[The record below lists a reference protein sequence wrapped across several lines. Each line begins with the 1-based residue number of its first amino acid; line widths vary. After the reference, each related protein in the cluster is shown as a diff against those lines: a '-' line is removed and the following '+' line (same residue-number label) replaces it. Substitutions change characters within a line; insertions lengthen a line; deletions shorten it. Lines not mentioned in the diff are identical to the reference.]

1 MKVLNF
7 GSLNLDYVYSV
18 PHIVKPGETMTSN
31 KLEVFPGGKGL
42 NQSIA
47 LARAGMDVYQ
57 AGAIGEDGKDL
68 LQVCKENNV
77 NTDFIRISPLRTGN
91 AIIQVDEEGPNC
103 IILFPGANR
112 DQNKEF
118 IDHVIDN
125 FSAGDVIVLQNEIN
139 LIDYII
145 DRAYSKGMI
154 IVLNPSPY
162 DDKIKNCD
170 LSKVDYFLM
179 NEIEG
184 EMITGESDPD
194 EILSY
199 MLTKYPNSK
208 VVLTLGKMGSVYA
221 DKSKKC
227 KQGIYPVKAVDTTA
241 AGDTFTGYFLRYVF
255 IGESVE
261 KALDMASLAS
271 SIAVS
276 RKGAS
281 VSIPYNDELLNIQM

>member
-91 AIIQVDEEGPNC
+91 AIIQVDEEGQNS
-103 IILFPGANR
+103 IILFHVANR

-145 DRAYSKGMI
+145 DRAYSK
-154 IVLNPSPY
+154 
-162 DDKIKNCD
+162 
-170 LSKVDYFLM
+170 
-179 NEIEG
+179 
-184 EMITGESDPD
+184 
-194 EILSY
+194 
-199 MLTKYPNSK
+199 
-208 VVLTLGKMGSVYA
+208 A
-221 DKSKKC
+221 
-227 KQGIYPVKAVDTTA
+227 
-241 AGDTFTGYFLRYVF
+241 
-255 IGESVE
+255 
-261 KALDMASLAS
+261 
-271 SIAVS
+271 
-276 RKGAS
+276 
-281 VSIPYNDELLNIQM
+281 